1 MMAMNEPPQSA
12 AGNREAD
19 AGLLNEI
26 LLGLD
31 NEKKTLS
38 SKLLYDATGSELF
51 ERITDLPEYYLTRTE
66 KKLLGQCATDIVGAI
81 PVEAGRTRALVE
93 FGASD
98 ESKAVSLLDV
108 REGHFSTYLAI
119 DISPSVLG
127 PIRSRMQITH
137 PHIKVEIL
145 LADFMLPFSVQ
156 GMIGHSQAVGFLPGS
171 TIGQYPP
178 ATVVRFLQNARAAFR
193 GAGRSAFVIG
203 TDQCRD
209 SSRVLPAYNDSAG
222 ISKAFTLNI
231 LSHVNRLT
239 HGNLDQRNFGH
250 KALWNPS
257 EERVE
262 MYLVSL
268 LSQSARIGGHVIHFA
283 EGETI
288 QTGMSYKYRQD
299 RFLSIAADAGWNSV
313 GFWHDSQ
320 NLFGIHLLQAD

>member
-1 MMAMNEPPQSA
+1 MNEHPQSVI
-12 AGNREAD
+12 GDGETD
-19 AGLLNEI
+19 ASALEEI
-26 LLGLD
+26 LLGL
-31 NEKKTLS
+31 NGEKKALP

-51 ERITDLPEYYLTRTE
+51 QRITDLPEYYLTRTE
-66 KKLLGQCATDIVGAI
+66 KKLLDEYATQIVAAM
-81 PVEAGRTRALVE
+81 PAEAGRTRALVE

-108 REGHFSTYLAI
+108 PDGRFSTYLAI

-127 PIRSRMQITH
+127 PIRSRMQVTH
-137 PHIKVEIL
+137 PHIRVEIL

-156 GMIGHSQAVGFLPGS
+156 GAVGHSQAVGFLPGS

-178 ATVVRFLQNARAAFR
+178 ATVVSFLANVRRAFGSA
-193 GAGRSAFVIG
+193 ARSAFVIG
-203 TDQCRD
+203 IDQCRD
-209 SSRVLPAYNDSAG
+209 PGRVLPAYNDSAG

-239 HGNLDQRNFGH
+239 DGNLRQENFGH
-250 KALWNPS
+250 QALWNPS

-268 LSQSARIGGHVIHFA
+268 FSQSARIGGRVIHFA
-283 EGETI
+283 EGETV
-288 QTGMSYKYRQD
+288 QTGMSYKYGKD
-299 RFLSIAADAGWNSV
+299 RFLSIAAEAGWTSA